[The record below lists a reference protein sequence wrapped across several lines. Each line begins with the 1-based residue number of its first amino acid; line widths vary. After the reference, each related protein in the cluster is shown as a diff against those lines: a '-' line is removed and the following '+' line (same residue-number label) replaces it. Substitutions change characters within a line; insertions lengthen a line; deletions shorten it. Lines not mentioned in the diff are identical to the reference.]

1 MTKLYAGAA
10 ALALSAIIGGTALY
24 TMLQTPHDCGGNS
37 VAGGSAAIGGPFELV
52 APDGVVVT
60 DVDVI
65 DRPALVY
72 FGYTFCP
79 DVCPF
84 DVARNALAIDIL
96 DEQGLDV
103 RPVFI
108 SVDPDR
114 DTPEVMGIYAEN
126 MHPKMVALT
135 GSPEQVKVAAQA
147 YKAYYAKG
155 PAEDEFYL
163 VDHSA
168 FTYLMFPETGYAT
181 HFGRNATPEEMAEQT
196 ACFIKAS

>member
-1 MTKLYAGAA
+1 
-10 ALALSAIIGGTALY
+10 
-24 TMLQTPHDCGGNS
+24 
-37 VAGGSAAIGGPFELV
+37 
-52 APDGVVVT
+52 
-60 DVDVI
+60 
-65 DRPALVY
+65 
-72 FGYTFCP
+72 
-79 DVCPF
+79 
-84 DVARNALAIDIL
+84 
-96 DEQGLDV
+96 
-103 RPVFI
+103 
-108 SVDPDR
+108 
-114 DTPEVMGIYAEN
+114 